1 MPAQHRIGFHGTA
14 TAPSFAFPGRM
25 ARLAGALESV
35 EPFPNFD
42 RLTFF

>member
-1 MPAQHRIGFHGTA
+1 M
-14 TAPSFAFPGRM
+14 APSFAFPDRQ
-25 ARLAGALESV
+25 ASPAGALESV